1 MSADMEGRLIDN
13 AGQERYELWLGDTR
27 VSVIEYESGP
37 GLVTLIHTEVDP
49 SFEGR
54 GFAGKLIA
62 GAIGDIRARGLKLA
76 PACSF
81 VRAYLRRHPEDRDV
95 LQDRLV

>member
-1 MSADMEGRLIDN
+1 VEGHLIDN
-13 AGQERYELWLGDTR
+13 AEQQRYELWLEDTR
-27 VSVIEYESGP
+27 VGVIEYESGP

-54 GFAGKLIA
+54 GFAGTLIA
-62 GAIGDIRARGLKLA
+62 SAIGDIRAKDLKLV

-81 VRAYLRRHPEDRDV
+81 VSAYLRRHPEDQDV
-95 LQDRLV
+95 LQNRPV